1 MYEVKQELKSIF
13 KNPPFPPSAH
23 KKVYRRGKGGLKMF
37 LVFKKKIIRWI
48 YFVTFFIRLFIN
60 MGVDPL
66 GYSVKFDRLGGG
78 GSVNN

>member
-1 MYEVKQELKSIF
+1 
-13 KNPPFPPSAH
+13 
-23 KKVYRRGKGGLKMF
+23 MF

-78 GSVNN
+78 GVSQQLSTCWCIKRKVNYR